1 MGEEKESVSIG
12 RRGGASVVVY
22 GMSADPPTDVGGHGS
37 VVRALAKTG
46 SFDEILI
53 VPVYEHAFAQKREN
67 MRGTASYEAR
77 CDMCALA
84 FVGARMEDE
93 EKVDDADDDDG
104 GDDDKDGRKSAR
116 VTVSKAERRVSE
128 RHARGEAS
136 TSKPGSTAALMELL
150 RMEKP
155 DADFVICVGEDAF
168 DDLLA
173 GKWHKGEELLRD
185 YSFVVAPRH
194 GYESRRELNVG
205 DAGIATDA
213 ALSVSWLETSETAPM
228 DEAKP
233 VSSTVIRSVLER
245 RSMSIGGE
253 SDPLTANIF
262 PSKALHERVL
272 DYIVRHGLYRD
283 AVFTFE
289 SDSTTEDPAPMA
301 AVRKVESPKASKSSS
316 GYFSSLSKKFSSLST
331 SEPSAYFSRD
341 KSFADVKDKNGLL
354 AESRPL
360 VGKEVD
366 VHNALHNEASHEE
379 FPMFKALPYCFLERA
394 IRTELQN
401 HPPGKTW
408 NATKANKY
416 AHMAMDRLRV
426 VNNWRRENEV
436 EAMLEEGILPH
447 SDAMYTHWPAY
458 VHGNDAY
465 GHPIMSERPKDIYPD
480 GLKASMTIPE
490 IMRHRIQMMETM
502 EYIKSRSEVAHTVYK
517 HNVFIDLE
525 GVTLSFM
532 TGEVKTFMT
541 ELVKLLTHRYS
552 DSLHL
557 LYIINTPIMFRVV
570 WSMLQPLLSTTTK
583 SKIFMFGVGPNQSK
597 KLHKQ
602 LAKHDIPLSSV
613 PKCCGGG
620 SQGTRFDD
628 FIRKATEMYARIE

>member
-1 MGEEKESVSIG
+1 MGEEKESSSFR
-12 RRGGASVVVY
+12 RRGSAAVAVY

-37 VVRALAKTG
+37 VVRALVKTG

-53 VPVYEHAFAQKREN
+53 VPVYEHAFAHKREN

-84 FVGARMEDE
+84 FDGARAEGE
-93 EKVDDADDDDG
+93 EKDDDDDDG
-104 GDDDKDGRKSAR
+104 DDADGGSKSAR
-116 VTVSKAERRVSE
+116 IVVSQAERRVSE
-128 RHARGEAS
+128 RYARGEAS
-136 TSKPGSTAALMELL
+136 TSKPGSTAALMALL

-155 DADFVICVGEDAF
+155 DADFVICIGEDAF

-185 YSFVVAPRH
+185 YSFIVAPRH
-194 GYESRRELNVG
+194 GYESRREHNVG
-205 DAGIATDA
+205 NAGIATTDG
-213 ALSVSWLETSETAPM
+213 ALSVSWLETAETAPM
-228 DEAKP
+228 DEGKP
-233 VSSTVIRSVLER
+233 VSSTVIRSALER

-272 DYIVRHGLYRD
+272 AYIVRHGLYRD

-289 SDSTTEDPAPMA
+289 SDSTTEEPTPMA
-301 AVRKVESPKASKSSS
+301 AVEKVGSPKASKTSS
-316 GYFSSLSKKFSSLST
+316 GYFSNLSKKFSTLST
-331 SEPSAYFSRD
+331 GEPSAYFSRD

-366 VHNALHNEASHEE
+366 VHNALHQEASHEE
-379 FPMFKALPYCFLERA
+379 FLMFKALPYCFLERA

-401 HPPGKTW
+401 NPPGKTW
-408 NATKANKY
+408 NATKAKKY
-416 AHMAMDRLRV
+416 AHMAMERLRV

-458 VHGNDAY
+458 VHGYDAY

-480 GLKASMTIPE
+480 GLKSSMTIPE

-502 EYIKSRSEVAHTVYK
+502 EYVKSRSEVAHTVYK

-597 KLHKQ
+597 KLQKQ
-602 LAKHDIPLSSV
+602 LAKHDIPLSSA